1 MRYNTVPD
9 IQSIPS
15 KYQLLLLSQFKWL
28 IFLLLVFL
36 LCNFSSPQLLEESP
50 DAGFCAIS
58 SCLRPQSFTVLLPL
72 GEARLL
78 IWQTEALTV
87 FPSHHPDFWFT
98 PSQLRELKAQA
109 AGFQGHHIGLT
120 HLLPSLTPGGQV
132 QPSP

>member
-72 GEARLL
+72 GEARSF

-98 PSQLRELKAQA
+98 PS
-109 AGFQGHHIGLT
+109 
-120 HLLPSLTPGGQV
+120 LPLS
-132 QPSP
+132 